1 MFSGWVDFDKDET
14 RKHDGFVLNIRHV
27 RLDSGLS
34 GVGPNELMNKISSSF
49 PPFDPLRQIETR
61 GIGRM
66 LAERRHRDDEKSHR
80 STSAKS
86 CAESCYFGYI

>member
-49 PPFDPLRQIETR
+49 PPFDPLR
-61 GIGRM
+61 
-66 LAERRHRDDEKSHR
+66 
-80 STSAKS
+80 
-86 CAESCYFGYI
+86 

>member
-66 LAERRHRDDEKSHR
+66 LAGGKKTPR
-80 STSAKS
+80 
-86 CAESCYFGYI
+86 